1 MPRTRPAPAP
11 DRPRRR
17 YPAKDDPARLA
28 LAGRIPDAALGAL
41 IGCGR
46 SAVSAWRRTRTPPV
60 PAFAGPAIPAA
71 LWPDVAALSAAAGA
85 DLTPWA
91 PADVAR
97 PQAPTPPLEWQ
108 APPTWFGESLKHRS
122 PDGDTP

>member
-1 MPRTRPAPAP
+1 MPRTRSAPAV

-46 SAVSAWRRTRTPPV
+46 SAVSAWRRTRTPP
-60 PAFAGPAIPAA
+60 IPACDQA
-71 LWPDVAALSAAAGA
+71 KIPRDLWWDVQTIAVLTGA
-85 DLTPWA
+85 DVTPWA
-91 PADVAR
+91 PTDVAADVAR
-97 PQAPTPPLEWQ
+97 TGSVLNLDWQ
-108 APPTWFGESLKHRS
+108 GPPTWGAGLTS
-122 PDGDTP
+122 DGDTP

>member
-11 DRPRRR
+11 DRPRRQ

-41 IGCGR
+41 IGCTR
-46 SAVSAWRRTRTPPV
+46 TAVSAWRRTRTPPIAPFRGLDV
-60 PAFAGPAIPAA
+60 PDA
-71 LWPDVAALSAAAGA
+71 LWPDVATLAAATGA

-91 PADVAR
+91 PADVVR
-97 PQAPTPPLEWQ
+97 PKAPAPPLEWQ
-108 APPTWFGESLKHRS
+108 APPTWA
-122 PDGDTP
+122 PAADGDTP

>member
-1 MPRTRPAPAP
+1 MPRTRSAPAV

-28 LAGRIPDAALGAL
+28 FAGRIPDAALGAL

-108 APPTWFGESLKHRS
+108 AAPTWGPA

>member
-1 MPRTRPAPAP
+1 MPRTRSAPAVY
-11 DRPRRR
+11 RPRRR

-85 DLTPWA
+85 S
-91 PADVAR
+91 AR
-97 PQAPTPPLEWQ
+97 PGGVGAQISKARPGAITPTPQPVRQTPRLE
-108 APPTWFGESLKHRS
+108 P
-122 PDGDTP
+122 